1 MGFVYEKHSVYPNSV
16 LVRRFVETTA
26 TLDIIDSW
34 NYLIDNNLVTES
46 LKGLITD
53 LSSCE
58 LSMDM
63 TSFKTLISFMRN
75 QDYLK
80 KLKLAVVCGNP
91 KTIVFPLLGEREETD
106 LRIRP
111 FSTMEAA
118 ANWIMFE
125 P

>member
-1 MGFVYEKHSVYPNSV
+1 MGFVYEKHGLYPNSI
-16 LVRRFVETTA
+16 LIRRFVETTTA
-26 TLDIIDSW
+26 PDIIDSW
-34 NYLIDNNLVTES
+34 NYLLNNNLVTES

-53 LSSCE
+53 LSDCK

-63 TSFKTLISFMRN
+63 TSFNTLISFMRN

-91 KTIVFPLLGEREETD
+91 ETIVFPFLGEMEEKD
-106 LRIRP
+106 LKIRP

-118 ANWIMFE
+118 ESWILFE